1 MLDSSVFEQT
11 EFPLCTTVA
20 GASGL
25 AQQILADAPIP
36 GIAALAAHQ
45 LAEATLRRDYAFAC
59 RLLEQAPCDVLG
71 IMTVAQARAV
81 EQPFCDANGKSL
93 GRGNRRRL

>member
-1 MLDSSVFEQT
+1 LDSSVFEQT
-11 EFPLCTTVA
+11 EFLLRTTVT

-25 AQQILADAPIP
+25 AQQILTDATIP
-36 GIAALAAHQ
+36 GVTALTAHQ
-45 LAEATLRRDYAFAC
+45 LTEAALRSHHAFTR
-59 RLLEQAPCDVLG
+59 RLFEQAPCDVFG

-81 EQPFCDANGKSL
+81 EQPFCDANRKSL